1 MISYVSA
8 DRDGGF
14 TLVEVLI
21 VLVMASFL
29 MLLSMSSFRDLRERT
44 IVDRAAHV
52 VATDVALTRSYA
64 IRNRQ
69 TVSLV
74 ADESAR
80 NYVLR
85 DASGDT
91 LRVRWF
97 DESSSLPLS
106 LLSVSADGDSL
117 AFNSRGLLLGASVV
131 QDDDDPG
138 IGQQDR
144 PHSRQRSLQRGRI
157 SSPSR
162 ADRAAEDHPQ
172 RKRGRGIP
180 DTLTFAHTVP
190 ELF

>member
-131 QDDDDPG
+131 QLDVG
-138 IGQQDR
+138 R
-144 PHSRQRSLQRGRI
+144 PAATKRVTVGALGRTDL
-157 SSPSR
+157 STP
-162 ADRAAEDHPQ
+162 
-172 RKRGRGIP
+172 
-180 DTLTFAHTVP
+180 
-190 ELF
+190 